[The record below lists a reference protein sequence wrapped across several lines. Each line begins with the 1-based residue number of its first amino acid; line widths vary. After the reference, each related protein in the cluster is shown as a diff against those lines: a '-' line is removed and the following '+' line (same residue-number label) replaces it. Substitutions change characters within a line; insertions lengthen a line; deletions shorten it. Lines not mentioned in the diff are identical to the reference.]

1 MLAHSPL
8 ADRLASRLVREP
20 PMLGAFGALKR
31 SRTGLIVGIVVAWAL
46 GDVLEEVALHG
57 VVLGRCETLL
67 SHWFAPWLAAL
78 AAICL
83 AAALSGVIHLYQGRR
98 GALIVAQLSVLFGVC
113 DQRTRSVERDSLPRV
128 LRHDRFRAPRATAV
142 TLLGSDRR
150 PVGLSRRRA
159 GSGCYFANTS
169 SAILV
174 AASSCIAGMA
184 CE

>member
-1 MLAHSPL
+1 MLAYSPL

-83 AAALSGVIHLYQGRR
+83 AAALGGVIHLYQGRR

-113 DQRTRSVERDSLPRV
+113 DQRTHDLWSVILC
-128 LRHDRFRAPRATAV
+128 HGFYATIAFV
-142 TLLGSDRR
+142 RLA
-150 PVGLSRRRA
+150 RRRSRYSDLT
-159 GSGCYFANTS
+159 GGQ
-169 SAILV
+169 SA
-174 AASSCIAGMA
+174 
-184 CE
+184 